1 MKTTKIFF
9 ISLAFSAFI
18 ALSSACG
25 TSKTQETSKDTV
37 ADSTKNKAIVYECP
51 MKCEGSKS
59 DKLGKC
65 PVCKMDLEQVK

>member
-1 MKTTKIFF
+1 MKTTKLIF
-9 ISLAFSAFI
+9 ISLALSAFI

-25 TSKTQETSKDTV
+25 TPKTHETSKNTV
-37 ADSTKNKAIVYECP
+37 ADSTKNKTIVYECP

-59 DKLGKC
+59 DKPGKC